1 MAKTLYPGVMAR
13 DFVAEIIA
21 ERTGNNPVFPQ
32 LVAEA
37 EARRRL
43 ARRLA
48 AIREKR
54 ALSQTVVAARMGTS
68 ASVVSKLEAG
78 GDAKVSTFQRFCAA
92 IRGAGAFCAAPARR
106 APRRRRPCPV

>member
-37 EARRRL
+37 EARRKL

-48 AIREKR
+48 ALREKR
-54 ALSQTVVAARMGTS
+54 ALSQTVVAARMRTS

-78 GDAKVSTFQRFCAA
+78 GDIKMFTFQRIVQRSAK
-92 IRGAGAFCAAPARR
+92 R
-106 APRRRRPCPV
+106 

>member
-32 LVAEA
+32 RVAEA
-37 EARRRL
+37 EARRKL

-48 AIREKR
+48 ALREKR
-54 ALSQTVVAARMGTS
+54 ALSQTVVAARIRTT
-68 ASVVSKLEAG
+68 ASVVSTKEAG
-78 GDAKVSTFQRFCAA
+78 GDVKMSTYKRYCAA
-92 IRGAGAFCAAPARR
+92 IGAAVRLVAARDS
-106 APRRRRPCPV
+106 